1 MLQLQPTT
9 TQHPPKKQPH
19 LANANQKKNK
29 KNVQNNEKNKVKTP
43 EKQPKNKKNKK
54 IQNQK

>member
-9 TQHPPKKQPH
+9 TQHHPKKQPH
-19 LANANQKKNK
+19 LANANQKNK
-29 KNVQNNEKNKVKTP
+29 KNVQNNEKNKVKNP

-54 IQNQK
+54 IPNQK